1 MKRVPGLLISLCAAV
16 VVAACTSASP
26 PVQEMSDARLAIAA
40 AEDVEADKHAPD
52 QFVEAKLLLKSA
64 ENNLERR
71 AYAAARR
78 DAGLAKQLA
87 TEAREKAEQERSQ
100 PNRDQ
105 TVPLK

>member
-1 MKRVPGLLISLCAAV
+1 MHRLILCLCAV
-16 VVAACTSASP
+16 GILAACTSASP

-40 AEDVEADKHAPD
+40 AEQVDAAKHAPT

-64 ENNLERR
+64 QSNLERR

-87 TEAREKAEQERSQ
+87 TEAREASERRRTE
-100 PNRDQ
+100 PNREQ
-105 TVPLK
+105 PVPIK

>member
-1 MKRVPGLLISLCAAV
+1 MRVHRFLLGLLAV
-16 VVAACTSASP
+16 GILAACTSASP

-40 AEDVEADKHAPD
+40 AEELDAAKHAPT

-64 ENNLERR
+64 ESNLERR

-87 TEAREKAEQERSQ
+87 TEARETSERQRSE
-100 PNRDQ
+100 PNREQ
-105 TVPLK
+105 PVPIK